1 MKTLLINGLCVLL
14 LSFLMFYAFAP
25 PLRCQREVHFYAA
38 SAVLVAT
45 AVVAVVSAQ
54 ARSRRITAGTSK

>member
-14 LSFLMFYAFAP
+14 LSVVLFYAFAP
-25 PLRCQREVHFYAA
+25 PLRCPREANFYAA

-45 AVVAVVSAQ
+45 AVVAVVSSQ
-54 ARSRRITAGTSK
+54 ARSRRVTAGTSK